1 MNDHNLIT
9 IDSTGSRMPATAD
22 QVLSHVKLID
32 ELLHKV
38 MKKGVHYD
46 AIPGCGDKP
55 ALLKPGAEKV
65 CLTFRLAQKFE
76 TEVTDL
82 GNGHRQYLVNLTLL
96 HNGTFVGQGIGVCTT
111 MEGKYRYRWDAT
123 GVPVPQEYWDDR
135 DTDLLGG
142 ANYAPRK
149 VSGKWMIFRKVEH
162 DNPADYY
169 NTCVKMARKRAH
181 VDATIS
187 STAASDIFE
196 QGEDDLPGAN
206 GEPPADGAAP
216 GKPRTSAPKSRSD
229 GPKVATEKQQ
239 KLISVKLNESGIPDK
254 AFLEHFKIGK
264 IADLPFDQ
272 VNAALAFIKDNAP

>member
-1 MNDHNLIT
+1 MSNDLIS
-9 IDSTGSRMPATAD
+9 IDNGSRVPATAE
-22 QVLSHVKLID
+22 QVMQHVKLID

-82 GNGHRQYLVNLTLL
+82 GKGHRQYMINLTLL
-96 HNGTFVGQGIGVCTT
+96 NNGTFVGQGIGICTT
-111 MEGKYRYRWDAT
+111 MESKYRYRWDNT
-123 GVPVPQEYWDDR
+123 SVPVPQEYWDDR
-135 DTDLLGG
+135 DQDLLGG
-142 ANYAPRK
+142 PNYVPRK
-149 VSGKWMIFRKVEH
+149 QGGKWMIFRKVEH

-169 NTCVKMARKRAH
+169 NTCAKMARKRAH

-196 QGEDDLPGAN
+196 QGEDNLPGDDDQ
-206 GEPPADGAAP
+206 DGAAP
-216 GKPRTSAPKSRSD
+216 TSGKPRTSAPKSKSD
-229 GPKVATEKQQ
+229 GPKIATEKQQ
-239 KLISVKLNESGIPDK
+239 KLISVKLGESGIPGN
-254 AFLEHFKIGK
+254 AFLEHFKIGRLSE
-264 IADLPFDQ
+264 LPFDQ
-272 VNAALAFIKDNAP
+272 VNNALAFIKDNAP